1 MKKTFTVNIGQ
12 SIFNIDEDAYEIL
25 KKYLISVKNYF
36 NKIDDQGEIIK
47 DFELRIAENFLPKFQ

>member
-1 MKKTFTVNIGQ
+1 MKKTHTINIGH

-47 DFELRIAENFLPKFQ
+47 DFELRIAENF